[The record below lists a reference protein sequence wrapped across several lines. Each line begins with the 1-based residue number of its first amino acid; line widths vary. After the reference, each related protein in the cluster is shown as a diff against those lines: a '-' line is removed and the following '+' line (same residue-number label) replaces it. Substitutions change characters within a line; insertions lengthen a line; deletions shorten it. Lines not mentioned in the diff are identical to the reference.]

1 MFADPATFNF
11 FEEPTLESNL
21 DWIFNNFP
29 DEVFPSIPSS
39 PRMSSNSVIE
49 QVQERAGRT
58 EVLPTDDIDDEN
70 GIPNLPIPT
79 PRDRCPLDDP
89 WPMEWH
95 SAPAQHLILPTLG
108 AVDENS
114 TEARYYP
121 TVPVNDAA
129 RANMQYSIRLPLER
143 VPWQVVSLANFPSNA
158 KLDHCINL
166 YFAHFE
172 RVCRPCILL
181 HLLLICS

>member
-1 MFADPATFNF
+1 
-11 FEEPTLESNL
+11 
-21 DWIFNNFP
+21 
-29 DEVFPSIPSS
+29 
-39 PRMSSNSVIE
+39 
-49 QVQERAGRT
+49 
-58 EVLPTDDIDDEN
+58 
-70 GIPNLPIPT
+70 
-79 PRDRCPLDDP
+79 
-89 WPMEWH
+89 MEWH

-143 VPWQVVSLANFPSNA
+143 VPWQVVSLANFPRNA
-158 KLDHCINL
+158 KLDRCINL